1 VIFSNAPDL
10 RGFLFGYFRRH
21 VYIHPMGVKIS
32 CEYLGDLRVRATHGP
47 SGTILHT
54 DAPVDNH
61 GKGESFSPTDL
72 TATSLATCIMTI
84 LGIQAKGLELD
95 FRGLRVEVEKHM
107 TAQPPRRIAKLEATV
122 YMPAG
127 IAEDLR
133 DRLIRAANACP
144 VKQSLHPDVEIVLTW
159 VW

>member
-1 VIFSNAPDL
+1 MS
-10 RGFLFGYFRRH
+10 
-21 VYIHPMGVKIS
+21 VKIS
-32 CEYLGDLRVRATHGP
+32 CEYLGNLRVRATHGP
-47 SGTILHT
+47 SGTVLIT
-54 DAPVDNH
+54 DAPVDNQ

-84 LGIQAKGLELD
+84 LGIQAKGLNLD

-107 TAQPPRRIAKLEATV
+107 TAQSPRRIAKLEAAIH
-122 YMPAG
+122 MPAG
-127 IAEDLR
+127 IAEELH

-144 VKQSLHPDVEIVLTW
+144 VKQSLHPDVEIVLMW